1 MGRAV
6 TGTPIESSSAKVHLS
21 ARMTLP
27 IFLAVHLAFGALM
40 AHVLMPRMRAEGE
53 VLGVPL
59 LYTLAPVGMITA
71 PLGAVLLR
79 YAGGWFVHG
88 AVTGNGS
95 IAYERFHLG
104 LMILGG
110 VLTAVVTVAGMF
122 FAIAMLSRDRPRV
135 ARAPYYLAAFA
146 ALLTVV
152 LDAVDVVIVP
162 GSGGKWLFWHPA
174 GLVSL
179 AVLVVLGAAWRYGTT
194 HVARFD
200 VQTLSRPPKSI
211 VAMPADL

>member
-1 MGRAV
+1 
-6 TGTPIESSSAKVHLS
+6 
-21 ARMTLP
+21 MTLP
-27 IFLAVHLAFGALM
+27 IFLALHLAWGALM
-40 AHVLMPRMRAEGE
+40 AHLLMPRMRAEGV

-59 LYTLAPVGMITA
+59 LYTLAPVGMVTA

-79 YAGGWFVHG
+79 YAGGWYVHG

-104 LMILGG
+104 LLVLSG
-110 VLTAVVTVAGMF
+110 VLTALVTVGGMF
-122 FAIAMLSRDRPRV
+122 FAIAMLSRDRPHL
-135 ARAPYYLAAFA
+135 ARAPYYVAAFA

-179 AVLVVLGAAWRYGTT
+179 AVLVVLGAAWRFGKLR
-194 HVARFD
+194 VAPFE
-200 VQTLSRPPKSI
+200 VQGLSRPPKSI
-211 VAMPADL
+211 VVMPADL